1 MKKLSM
7 ATTAILIVS
16 ALITPPVSATPNR
29 AARALGP
36 RSSLAGHLPAAVP
49 GEVIVRF
56 RKGVQRRDQH
66 RAVSSLGA
74 RVAAGPIGGF
84 SVVKAA
90 PGQTGDEL
98 IRSLDSVPDI
108 AFAEPNLLRYVSA
121 APNDPL
127 FVEQWGMNNTG
138 QSHATSGSAVTRPGT
153 VDADM
158 DVVEAWDTQQGDQE
172 TVVAIMDSGVD
183 VTHPDLAA
191 NIWVNDGEVPAN
203 GIDDD
208 GNGYRDD
215 VNGWD
220 FADNDATLLEPLG
233 QYAGWDHGT
242 HVAGIV
248 GAVANNGIGVAGVC
262 PNCRLMVLKMFAP
275 YDTDGDGLD
284 DAMVGDL
291 AAELKAF
298 DYAIQMGADVI
309 NGSFG
314 GSIVT
319 SRAERAKVKKG
330 IAAGITMVFAAGNE
344 NGDNDLLIP
353 GVYFD
358 EDEIPDMLSPA
369 YPASYDVPG
378 IISVAA
384 SNDADQ
390 NGHQSGCFMELG
402 SPQWPCAFT
411 SWGHDSV
418 DVSAPGVDIV
428 STLPNNAYAA
438 FDGTSM
444 AAPNVAGLAGLVKSQ
459 HPEYSAPQV
468 ANAIMNSVD
477 KAPSLQNFFGIPDVN
492 GVTGDFTATAGR
504 VNSALALTASSAD
517 LIPTSDGSVPGAKL
531 LRSSVTNT
539 VSWPEDIN
547 DLYKKKLIRGSV
559 YKVILNTAGAADLD
573 LQIYKPGTKDLWQFD
588 GSCFSGGTCKV
599 LYYEPTAS
607 GDVAV
612 KFKARKDGLHYF
624 HVNAW
629 LLETGSYTLKVAKV

>member
-7 ATTAILIVS
+7 ATVAILIAS
-16 ALITPPVSATPNR
+16 ALITPSVSASPQR
-29 AARALGP
+29 ASRFLGQ
-36 RSSLAGHLPAAVP
+36 RMSLAGHLPDAVP

-56 RKGVQRRDQH
+56 RKGVERGAQQ
-66 RAVSSLGA
+66 RAVSALGA
-74 RVAAGPIGGF
+74 TVTAGPIQRF
-84 SVVKAA
+84 SVVRTKA
-90 PGQTGDEL
+90 GQSSDEL
-98 IRSLDSVPDI
+98 VRSLDGIPDVV
-108 AFAEPNLLRYVSA
+108 FAEPNLLRYLTTI
-121 APNDPL
+121 PNDPL
-127 FVEQWGMNNTG
+127 FSNLWGMNNTG

-153 VDADM
+153 ADADM
-158 DVVEAWDTQQGDQE
+158 DVVEAWDTQQGSPE

-191 NIWVNDGEVPAN
+191 NIWVNPGEIPAN

-215 VNGWD
+215 INGWD
-220 FADNDATLLEPLG
+220 FADNDATLLHPLG
-233 QYAGWDHGT
+233 ELDGWDHGT

-262 PNCRLMVLKMFAP
+262 PNCKLMVLKMFSP
-275 YDTDGDGLD
+275 FDTDGDGVD

-353 GVYFD
+353 GVFFD
-358 EDEIPDMLSPA
+358 EDEVPDMLSPA

-411 SWGHDSV
+411 NWGHDSV
-418 DVSAPGVDIV
+418 DVSAPGVDVV
-428 STLPNNAYAA
+428 STLPNNTYAA

-459 HPEYSAPQV
+459 HPDYTAPQV

-477 KAPSLQNFFGIPDVN
+477 KAPSLQNFFGVPDVN

-504 VNSALALTASSAD
+504 VNAAGALNASSAD
-517 LIPTSDGSVPGAKL
+517 LYPTSDGSVPGARA
-531 LRSSVTNT
+531 LRSSVSSS
-539 VSWPEDIN
+539 VSWPEDVN
-547 DLYKKKLIRGSV
+547 DLYKKKLVRGSV
-559 YKVILNTAGAADLD
+559 YKVILNTAGTADLD
-573 LQIYKPGTKDLWQFD
+573 LQVYKPGTKDIWQFD
-588 GSCFSGGTCKV
+588 GSCFTGGTCQV
-599 LYYEPTAS
+599 FFYEPTAS
-607 GDVAV
+607 GDVAI
-612 KFKARKDGLHYF
+612 KFRAGKDGLYYF

-629 LLETGSYTLKVAKV
+629 LLETGSYTLKVVKV